1 MNTCNKPSLSPITQ
15 ETKNVNVDLKLTTRI
30 AALRN
35 GKRKEKSKWN
45 IDLFRF
51 SIHFIRV
58 IE

>member
-35 GKRKEKSKWN
+35 GKRKEKSK
-45 IDLFRF
+45 
-51 SIHFIRV
+51 
-58 IE
+58 